1 MTGCGDETLGE
12 IDTSAS
18 VPYWHVKDH
27 VPASFLCR
35 SHTHLLIA
43 PNKLFWP
50 GTRIKYSIQFN
61 PGSLAQFDQ
70 TTGVYQPYSRLQP
83 AHAMNIYLAWTGTI
97 LYWISWPIG
106 IVLFYLF
113 AAVLALLKLTYYPIA
128 FILSPVVYLLRFI
141 AACLA
146 LPFRALVKLEVSGP
160 SFIYSMVRVTN
171 CLIQPLY
178 NYIGVAALIGLLGG
192 LALFYIYSIFHRL
205 LRLDST
211 PDPAR
216 ERTFK
221 QYRQEKAQQKARSQ
235 PPTMLPPGNAA
246 INLTNGYSSAAG
258 QGGPRN
264 LLDQTIMEELDS
276 DY

>member
-171 CLIQPLY
+171 CLFSAPVQLY
-178 NYIGVAALIGLLGG
+178 RRCGTN
-192 LALFYIYSIFHRL
+192 R
-205 LRLDST
+205 
-211 PDPAR
+211 PAR
-216 ERTFK
+216 WIGTILHLQHLPSPPSSRLNARPCQRTDF
-221 QYRQEKAQQKARSQ
+221 
-235 PPTMLPPGNAA
+235 
-246 INLTNGYSSAAG
+246 
-258 QGGPRN
+258 
-264 LLDQTIMEELDS
+264 
-276 DY
+276 